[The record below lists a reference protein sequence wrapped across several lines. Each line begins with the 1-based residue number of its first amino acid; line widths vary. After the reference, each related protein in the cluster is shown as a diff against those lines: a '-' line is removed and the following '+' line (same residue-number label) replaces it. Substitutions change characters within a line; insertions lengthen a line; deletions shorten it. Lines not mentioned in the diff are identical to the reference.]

1 MMFMTELIMLLPG
14 QIIPAYPNVKNYSF
28 CMVDDCKLRSREII
42 YSLIFSKIIA
52 LESNYF
58 RKIL

>member
-1 MMFMTELIMLLPG
+1 M
-14 QIIPAYPNVKNYSF
+14 KNYSF

-42 YSLIFSKIIA
+42 YSLIFSKKIA